1 MIYLYHGTDV
11 EFDRPDPTRG
21 RKGTDFGQGFY
32 LTRRFRCSRKSRYA
46 MSEIQKDLFDIATG
60 NLCAWVS
67 EQEGLSIKDAMR
79 VVYSSR
85 LYEKLQDPETG
96 LYREGPAY
104 LYDMLAEER
113 GRHR

>member
-1 MIYLYHGTDV
+1 
-11 EFDRPDPTRG
+11 
-21 RKGTDFGQGFY
+21 
-32 LTRRFRCSRKSRYA
+32 
-46 MSEIQKDLFDIATG
+46 MSELQKQLFDIATG

-67 EQEGLSIKDAMR
+67 EREGCAIKDAMR
-79 VVYSSR
+79 IVYASK

-113 GRHR
+113 GMPR